1 MSSINQYRQFRQF
14 VPLAPP
20 AACTLVLLAWLPS
33 NIAILLVA
41 ILTLAVGVA
50 AYHLNNY
57 LLVTLAGALLF
68 RIGLIVTDSTL
79 RFLPTVPISAGH
91 NQRAIDLATAWT
103 NGQFF
108 DILGDVTMMRVVMAH
123 LLGPFYVVLGHSP
136 VAGRLGIALVSLF
149 VGYLVFKL
157 ARHVTDWRTSVL
169 AASVVLFWPTIVYR
183 SVVIQREVVLVVAML
198 TFLWAAVQWLDSV
211 TLSTVAIALLA
222 TAATF
227 TLRKEN
233 LVLIVAMVGFVS
245 LVKTRDK
252 PYYLAGLALL
262 AVPFLAFFAL
272 NFETFTGHGTT
283 LSPAALES
291 FAYGRAHGDA
301 VYLLGLQYETWLDV
315 ILYAPTKVLYFL
327 YTPFPWHIQS
337 ITELFVGM
345 SALALF
351 VATLFV
357 RRGIALLQDRPY
369 YLGLLLSYFLTG
381 VVTYS
386 IIEMNYGA
394 AVRRRIQFIPIL
406 LLLAVIGLSN
416 VELDVR
422 WPQR

>member
-1 MSSINQYRQFRQF
+1 
-14 VPLAPP
+14 
-20 AACTLVLLAWLPS
+20 
-33 NIAILLVA
+33 
-41 ILTLAVGVA
+41 
-50 AYHLNNY
+50 
-57 LLVTLAGALLF
+57 
-68 RIGLIVTDSTL
+68 
-79 RFLPTVPISAGH
+79 
-91 NQRAIDLATAWT
+91 
-103 NGQFF
+103 
-108 DILGDVTMMRVVMAH
+108 
-123 LLGPFYVVLGHSP
+123 
-136 VAGRLGIALVSLF
+136 
-149 VGYLVFKL
+149 
-157 ARHVTDWRTSVL
+157 
-169 AASVVLFWPTIVYR
+169 
-183 SVVIQREVVLVVAML
+183 ML

-211 TLSTVAIALLA
+211 TLRTVTIALLA

-227 TLRKEN
+227 ALRKEN

-245 LVKTRDK
+245 LVKSRDK

-272 NFETFTGHGTT
+272 NFATFTGHGTT
-283 LSPAALES
+283 LSPAALDS
-291 FAYGRAHGDA
+291 FAYGRAHGAA
-301 VYLLGLQYETWLDV
+301 VYLLGLHYETWLDV
-315 ILYAPTKVLYFL
+315 LLYAPMKVLYFL

-357 RRGIALLQDRPY
+357 RRGIAMLQDRAY